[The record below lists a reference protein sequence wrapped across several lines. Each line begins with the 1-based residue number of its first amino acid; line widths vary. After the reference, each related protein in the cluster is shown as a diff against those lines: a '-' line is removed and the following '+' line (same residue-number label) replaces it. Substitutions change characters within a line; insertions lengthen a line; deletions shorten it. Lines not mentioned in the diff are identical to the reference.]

1 MRQWLHHRLRDPI
14 AWANVSQLAKAVLA
28 AVIAW
33 VIAVDVLN
41 LAQAFMA
48 PWAALLT
55 VHSTVFGTLK
65 RGLQQA
71 GASVIGVLIAF
82 AAWQLFGLG
91 ALSLGA
97 AVLAGLVAGS
107 VPGVRAGTT
116 TAATAVVVLTTGYI
130 DNSGMLAVR
139 LADTGIGIG
148 VGMLVNLLV
157 WPPLRDR
164 SAAAQV
170 DVLDDRVG
178 DLLNHIAEQIRGGCS
193 AGDIDGWIARAD
205 ELNGAVDRAWRVLEE
220 ARESGRLNPRRAV
233 SERMH
238 AAEGFAAILNRLAQ
252 AVAETRSI
260 ARTIQIARVPPEE
273 WDSGF
278 REPWLD
284 LLQACATAVAD
295 ADVERLREARA
306 QLTSLGNDLA
316 VEELHADLWPVYGAL
331 LINLRNI
338 LDALDPVATAQ
349 PVQVPSASRL
359 VNRAGTVR

>member
-1 MRQWLHHRLRDPI
+1 MREWVDQRLHDPI
-14 AWANVSQLAKAVLA
+14 SWANVSQLAKAVLA

-33 VIAVDVLN
+33 VLAVDVLH

-71 GASVIGVLIAF
+71 GASVIGVLISF
-82 AAWQLFGLG
+82 AAWQVFGLS

-97 AVLAGLVAGS
+97 AVLAGLVVGS

-116 TAATAVVVLTTGYI
+116 TATTAVVVLTTGYI
-130 DNSGMLAVR
+130 DKSGMLAVR

-178 DLLNHIAEQIRGGCS
+178 ELLNHIADQVRGGCS
-193 AGDIDGWIARAD
+193 TGDIDGWIARAD
-205 ELNGAVDRAWRVLEE
+205 DLNAAVDRAWHVLEE

-233 SERMH
+233 SERMRT
-238 AAEGFAAILNRLAQ
+238 AEGFASILDRLAQ
-252 AVAETRSI
+252 AIAETRSI
-260 ARTIQIARVPPEE
+260 ARTIQIASVPPQE
-273 WDSGF
+273 WDGGF
-278 REPWLD
+278 REPWLN

-295 ADVERLREARA
+295 ADVDQLRAARA
-306 QLTSLGNDLA
+306 QLTAFANDLA

-338 LDALDPVATAQ
+338 IDALDPVTTAQ
-349 PVQVPSASRL
+349 PVRKAPPRL
-359 VNRAGTVR
+359 LNRAGTPR